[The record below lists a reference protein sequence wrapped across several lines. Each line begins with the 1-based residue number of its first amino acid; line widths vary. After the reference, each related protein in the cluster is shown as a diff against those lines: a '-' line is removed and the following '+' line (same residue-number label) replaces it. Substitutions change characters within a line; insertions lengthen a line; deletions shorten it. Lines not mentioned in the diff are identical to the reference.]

1 MNYKLRKQYTTNPKK
16 ALSEILIDR
25 GVQDIETFLHPTPE
39 CELDPYGLE
48 NIDLAAELLLKHL
61 RANSKIMFVVD
72 SDCDGF
78 TSSSILWL
86 YIKHIF
92 PNADLNFTLHEHKQH
107 GLDDKIDWLETLND
121 VDLVI
126 CPDSASYDIEEHE
139 RLSDLNI
146 DCLVLDH
153 HEQQYD
159 LDGNPITSTSPNT
172 IIVNNQLSPMYS
184 NKSLCGAGVVYKF
197 CEVLDEILGIK
208 QAQEY
213 MDLVALGEIADV
225 MDRTY
230 SETNYLMLKG
240 LKNIKNKGFQT
251 LLESQSYSLKEK
263 ATYPWYGLTPIDIAF
278 YIAPLIN
285 ALTRVGSM
293 KEKETMFYCFIEP
306 NKILPSTK
314 RGAKPGDTETAAE
327 QTARIGKNA
336 KARQDKL
343 KEKAIDLIDFKI
355 QKNDLASNNIILVE
369 IEPEDNIPPEL
380 TGLVAMAIVNKYN
393 KPVMIGRRNDNNEI
407 NGSIRSSGNFAGLP
421 SFKQFLE
428 ESNLI
433 NYVAGHDAAAGF
445 GINGFNAEKLLSYSN
460 EKLDDNTFTKCYTVD
475 YILDGRENINPLLE
489 SLAEHPEFFGN
500 HIDEIKVVINNI
512 SLASIMAMGAN
523 KDSMKINFNN
533 IDYVRFKDTIF
544 TEKIFSNRM
553 KTLTV
558 YGRVNLNTFA
568 GRTTTQ
574 VFIDDYDLEDNR
586 EDSHKYDFF

>member
-1 MNYKLRKQYTTNPKK
+1 MQYRLRNNYTTNPEN
-16 ALSEILIDR
+16 ALQEILIDR
-25 GVQDIETFLHPTPE
+25 GVKDIENFLYPTSK

-48 NIDLAAELLLKHL
+48 NIDLAAEMLLRHL
-61 RANSKIMFVVD
+61 RADSKIMFVVD
-72 SDCDGF
+72 SDADGF

-92 PNADLNFTLHEHKQH
+92 PKANLNFTLHEHKQH

-121 VDLVI
+121 IDLVI
-126 CPDSASYDIEEHE
+126 CPDSASYDVEEHQK
-139 RLSDLNI
+139 LADLNI

-153 HEQQYD
+153 HEQLYD
-159 LDGNPITSTSPNT
+159 TNGNPVISTAPNT
-172 IIVNNQLSPMYS
+172 IIVNNQLSPHYE

-197 CEVLDEILGIK
+197 CEVLDEILGIH

-225 MDRTY
+225 MDRTIT
-230 SETNYLMLKG
+230 ETNYLMLEG
-240 LKNIKNKGFQT
+240 LSNIQNKGFQT
-251 LLESQSYSLKEK
+251 LLASQSYSLKEK

-293 KEKETMFYCFIEP
+293 KEKEAMFYCFVEP
-306 NKILPSTK
+306 DLILPSTK
-314 RGAKPGDTETAAE
+314 RGAKVGDTETAAE
-327 QTARIGKNA
+327 QTARVGKNA

-393 KPVMIGRRNDNNEI
+393 KPVMIGRRNDKGEI

-428 ESNLI
+428 ESSLM

-445 GINGFNAEKLLSYSN
+445 GINGTLDERLLKYSN
-460 EKLDDNTFTKCYTVD
+460 EVLNDDDFKKCYTVD
-475 YILDGRENINPLLE
+475 YILDANDNNTELLMV
-489 SLAEHPEFFGN
+489 LASHPEFFGN
-500 HIDEIKVVINNI
+500 HIDEIKFVIKNI
-512 SLASIMAMGAN
+512 TLSNVMAMGAN
-523 KDSMKINFNN
+523 KDSMKISCNGV
-533 IDYVRFKDTIF
+533 DYVRFKDMDF
-544 TEKIFSNRM
+544 VDAVMNNRTD
-553 KTLTV
+553 KLTV
-558 YGRVNLNTFA
+558 YGRANLNTFA
-568 GRTTTQ
+568 GRTSIQ
-574 VFIDDYDLEDNR
+574 VFIDDYEIVK
-586 EDSHKYDFF
+586 DSNKYDF

>member
-1 MNYKLRKQYTTNPKK
+1 MIYRLRNYYTMNPDY
-16 ALSEILIDR
+16 ALQEILIDR
-25 GVQDIETFLHPTPE
+25 GVKDIENFLYPTSK

-48 NIDLAAELLLKHL
+48 NIDLAAEMLLRHL
-61 RANSKIMFVVD
+61 RADSKIMFIID

-92 PNADLNFTLHEHKQH
+92 PKANLNFTLHEHKQH

-121 VDLVI
+121 IDLVI
-126 CPDSASYDIEEHE
+126 CPDSASYDVEEHA
-139 RLSDLNI
+139 RLAELNI

-153 HEQQYD
+153 HEQLYD
-159 LDGNPITSTSPNT
+159 TDGNPVISTAPNT
-172 IIVNNQLSPMYS
+172 VIVNNQLSPHYE

-197 CEVLDEILGIK
+197 CEVLDEILGIH

-225 MDRTY
+225 MDRTTA
-230 SETNYLMLKG
+230 ETNYLMLEG
-240 LKNIKNKGFQT
+240 LSNIQNKGFQT
-251 LLESQSYSLKEK
+251 LLASQSYSLKEK
-263 ATYPWYGLTPIDIAF
+263 ATFPWSGLTPIDIAF

-293 KEKETMFYCFIEP
+293 KEKEAMFYCFVEP
-306 NKILPSTK
+306 DRILPSTK

-327 QTARIGKNA
+327 QTARVGKNA

-393 KPVMIGRRNDNNEI
+393 KPVMIGRRNDNGEI

-428 ESNLI
+428 ESNLM

-445 GINGFNAEKLLSYSN
+445 GINATLDERLLNYSN
-460 EKLDDNTFTKCYTVD
+460 AVLNDDDFKKCYTVD
-475 YILDGRENINPLLE
+475 YILDAGDNNTELLTV
-489 SLAEHPEFFGN
+489 LASHPEFFGN
-500 HIDEIKVVINNI
+500 HIDEIKFVIKNI
-512 SLASIMAMGAN
+512 TLSNVMAMGAN
-523 KDSMKINFNN
+523 KDSMKISCNGV
-533 IDYVRFKDTIF
+533 DYVRFKDMDFVDTVMN
-544 TEKIFSNRM
+544 NRM
-553 KTLTV
+553 DKLTV
-558 YGRVNLNTFA
+558 YGRANLNTFA
-568 GRTTTQ
+568 GRTSIQ
-574 VFIDDYDLEDNR
+574 IFIDDYELMEDEN
-586 EDSHKYDFF
+586 KYEF

>member
-1 MNYKLRKQYTTNPKK
+1 MNYRLRKQYTTNPEK

-25 GVQDIETFLHPTPE
+25 GVQDINNFLFPTAE

-48 NIDLAAELLLKHL
+48 NIDLAAEMLLRHL
-61 RANSKIMFVVD
+61 RANSKIMFIVD
-72 SDCDGF
+72 SDTDGF

-92 PNADLNFTLHEHKQH
+92 PNANLNFTLHEHKQH

-121 VDLVI
+121 INLVI
-126 CPDSASYDIEEHE
+126 CPDSASYDIEEHA
-139 RLSDLNI
+139 RLADIGI

-159 LDGNPITSTSPNT
+159 TTGNPITSTFSNT
-172 IIVNNQLSPMYS
+172 VVVNNQLSPMYS

-240 LKNIKNKGFQT
+240 LRSIKNKGFQT
-251 LLESQSYSLKEK
+251 LLEAQSYSLKEK

-293 KEKETMFYCFIEP
+293 KEKEAMFYCFIEP
-306 NKILPSTK
+306 DRILPSTK

-327 QTARIGKNA
+327 QTARVGKNA

-369 IEPEDNIPPEL
+369 VEPEDNIPQEL

-393 KPVMIGRRNDNNEI
+393 KPVMIGRKNDRNEL

-428 ESNLI
+428 ESGLI

-445 GINGFNAEKLLSYSN
+445 GINWLNEEKLLQYSN
-460 EKLDDNTFTKCYTVD
+460 EKLNDEDFARCYTVD
-475 YILDGRENINPLLE
+475 YILDARENISYLLE
-489 SLAEHPEFFGN
+489 KLAEHPEFFGN
-500 HIDEIKVVINNI
+500 HIEEIKVVIKNI
-512 SLASIMAMGAN
+512 SLANVMVMGAN
-523 KDSMKINFNN
+523 KDSMKISFNG
-533 IDYVRFKDTIF
+533 IDYVRFKDLDF
-544 TEKIFSNRM
+544 TEKVFSNRM
-553 KTLTV
+553 KKLSA
-558 YGRVNLNTFA
+558 YGRINLNTFA
-568 GRTTTQ
+568 GKTSIQ
-574 VFIDDYDLEDNR
+574 LFIDDYDLEEPENDP
-586 EDSHKYDFF
+586 HKYDF

>member
-1 MNYKLRKQYTTNPKK
+1 MIYRLRNYYTMNPEY
-16 ALSEILIDR
+16 ALQEILIDR
-25 GVQDIETFLHPTPE
+25 GVKDIENFLYPTSN

-48 NIDLAAELLLKHL
+48 NIDLAADMLLRHL
-61 RANSKIMFVVD
+61 RADSKIMFVVD

-86 YIKHIF
+86 YIKHIS
-92 PNADLNFTLHEHKQH
+92 PKANLNFTLHEHKQH

-121 VDLVI
+121 INLVI
-126 CPDSASYDIEEHE
+126 CPDSASYDVEEHQ
-139 RLSDLNI
+139 RLADLGI

-153 HEQQYD
+153 HEQLYD
-159 LDGNPITSTSPNT
+159 ANGNPVVSTVPNT
-172 IIVNNQLSPMYS
+172 IVVNNQLSPLYE

-197 CEVLDEILGIK
+197 CEVLDEILGIH

-225 MDRTY
+225 MDRTTP
-230 SETNYLMLKG
+230 ETNYLMLEG
-240 LKNIKNKGFQT
+240 LSNIQNKGFST
-251 LLESQSYSLKEK
+251 LLASQSYSLKEK
-263 ATYPWYGLTPIDIAF
+263 ATYPWDGLTPIDIAF

-293 KEKETMFYCFIEP
+293 KEKEAMFYCFVEP
-306 NKILPSTK
+306 DRVLPSTK

-327 QTARIGKNA
+327 QTARVGKNA

-369 IEPEDNIPPEL
+369 IDPEDNIPPEL

-393 KPVMIGRRNDNNEI
+393 KPVMIGRRNDKGEI

-428 ESNLI
+428 ESNLM

-445 GINGFNAEKLLSYSN
+445 GINGTLDEKLLNYSN
-460 EKLDDNTFTKCYTVD
+460 VVLNDDDFKKCYTVD
-475 YILDGRENINPLLE
+475 YILDANDNNTELLTV
-489 SLAEHPEFFGN
+489 LASHPEFFGN
-500 HIDEIKVVINNI
+500 HIDEIKFVIKNI
-512 SLASIMAMGAN
+512 TLSNVMAMGAN
-523 KDSMKINFNN
+523 KDSMKISCNG
-533 IDYVRFKDTIF
+533 IDYVRFKDMDFVDTVMN
-544 TEKIFSNRM
+544 NRM
-553 KTLTV
+553 DKLTV
-558 YGRVNLNTFA
+558 YGRANLNTFA
-568 GRTTTQ
+568 GRTSIQ
-574 VFIDDYDLEDNR
+574 VFIDDYELLKDEN
-586 EDSHKYDFF
+586 KYDF

>member
-1 MNYKLRKQYTTNPKK
+1 MNYRLRKQYTTDPEK

-25 GVQDIETFLHPTPE
+25 GVQNIYTFLHPTAE

-48 NIDLAAELLLKHL
+48 NIDLAAELLLRHL

-92 PNADLNFTLHEHKQH
+92 PNANLTFTLHEHKQH
-107 GLDDKIDWLETLND
+107 GLDDKIDWLETLDDIN
-121 VDLVI
+121 LVI
-126 CPDSASYDIEEHE
+126 CPDSSSYDIEEHE
-139 RLSDLNI
+139 RLADLNI

-159 LDGNPITSTSPNT
+159 TDGNPIISTSPNT

-197 CEVLDEILGIK
+197 CEVLDELLGIK
-208 QAQEY
+208 QASEY

-251 LLESQSYSLKEK
+251 LLEAQSYSLKEK

-293 KEKETMFYCFIEP
+293 KEKEAMFYCFIEP
-306 NKILPSTK
+306 DKILPSTK

-327 QTARIGKNA
+327 QTARVGKNA

-369 IEPEDNIPPEL
+369 IDPEDNIPPEL

-428 ESNLI
+428 ESSLI

-445 GINGFNAEKLLSYSN
+445 GINGLNADKLLEYSN
-460 EKLDDNTFTKCYTVD
+460 EALDDDAFDKCYTVD
-475 YILDGRENINPLLE
+475 YILDGREDNCALLE

-500 HIDEIKVVINNI
+500 HIDEVKVVIKNI
-512 SLASIMAMGAN
+512 SLANIMAMGAN
-523 KDSMKINFNN
+523 KDSMKINYKG
-533 IDYVRFKDTIF
+533 IDYVRFKDANF
-544 TEKIFSNRM
+544 AEEVFSNRLE
-553 KTLTV
+553 KLTV
-558 YGRVNLNTFA
+558 YGRINLNTFA

-574 VFIDDYDLEDNR
+574 VFIDDYDFED
-586 EDSHKYDFF
+586 EPDDPHKYDF

>member
-1 MNYKLRKQYTTNPKK
+1 MNYRLRKQYTTNPEK

-25 GVQDIETFLHPTPE
+25 GVQDIYTFLHPTPE

-48 NIDLAAELLLKHL
+48 NIDLAAELLLRHL
-61 RANSKIMFVVD
+61 RANSRIMFVVD

-139 RLSDLNI
+139 RLADLNI

-159 LDGNPITSTSPNT
+159 LEGNPITSTSSNT
-172 IIVNNQLSPMYS
+172 VVVNNQLSPMYS

-240 LKNIKNKGFQT
+240 LKSIKNKGFQT
-251 LLESQSYSLKEK
+251 LLEAQSYSLKEK

-293 KEKETMFYCFIEP
+293 KEKEAMFYCFIEP
-306 NKILPSTK
+306 DKILPSTK

-327 QTARIGKNA
+327 QTARVGKNA

-355 QKNDLASNNIILVE
+355 QKNDLARNNIILVE
-369 IEPEDNIPPEL
+369 INPEDNIPPEL

-393 KPVMIGRRNDNNEI
+393 KPVMIGRRNDKDEI

-428 ESNLI
+428 ESSLI

-445 GINGFNAEKLLSYSN
+445 GINRLNAGRLLEYSN
-460 EKLDDNTFTKCYTVD
+460 KQLDDSAFDKCYTVD
-475 YILDGRENINPLLE
+475 YILDGRENNLALLE

-500 HIDEIKVVINNI
+500 HIDEIKVVIKNI
-512 SLASIMAMGAN
+512 SLANVMAMGAN
-523 KDSMKINFNN
+523 KDSMKISFNG
-533 IDYVRFKDTIF
+533 IDYVRFKDANF
-544 TEKIFSNRM
+544 TEEVFGNRM
-553 KTLTV
+553 KKLTV
-558 YGRVNLNTFA
+558 YGRINLNTFA

-574 VFIDDYDLEDNR
+574 VFIDDYDLENASD
-586 EDSHKYDFF
+586 DPHKYDF

>member
-1 MNYKLRKQYTTNPKK
+1 MIYRLRNYYTMNPEY
-16 ALSEILIDR
+16 ALQEILIDR
-25 GVQDIETFLHPTPE
+25 GVKDIENFLYPTSN

-48 NIDLAAELLLKHL
+48 NIDLAADMLLRHL

-92 PNADLNFTLHEHKQH
+92 PKANLNFTLHEHKQH

-121 VDLVI
+121 INLVI
-126 CPDSASYDIEEHE
+126 CPDSASYDVEEHQ
-139 RLSDLNI
+139 RLADLGI

-153 HEQQYD
+153 HEQLYD
-159 LDGNPITSTSPNT
+159 ANGNPVVSTVPNT
-172 IIVNNQLSPMYS
+172 IVVNNQLSPLYE

-197 CEVLDEILGIK
+197 CEVLDEILGIH

-225 MDRTY
+225 MDRTTP
-230 SETNYLMLKG
+230 ETNYLMLEG
-240 LKNIKNKGFQT
+240 LSNIQNKGFST
-251 LLESQSYSLKEK
+251 LLASQSYSLKEK
-263 ATYPWYGLTPIDIAF
+263 ATYPWDGLTPIDIAF

-293 KEKETMFYCFIEP
+293 KEKEAMFYCFVEP
-306 NKILPSTK
+306 DRVLPSTK
-314 RGAKPGDTETAAE
+314 RGAKPEDTETAAE
-327 QTARIGKNA
+327 QTARVGKNA

-369 IEPEDNIPPEL
+369 IDPEDNIPPEL

-393 KPVMIGRRNDNNEI
+393 KPVMIGRRNDKGEI

-428 ESNLI
+428 ESNLM

-445 GINGFNAEKLLSYSN
+445 GINGTLDEKLLNYSN
-460 EKLDDNTFTKCYTVD
+460 IVLNDDDFKKCYTVD
-475 YILDGRENINPLLE
+475 YILDANDNNTELLTV
-489 SLAEHPEFFGN
+489 LASHPEFFGN
-500 HIDEIKVVINNI
+500 HIDEIKFVIKNI
-512 SLASIMAMGAN
+512 TLSNVMAMGAN
-523 KDSMKINFNN
+523 KDSMKISCNG
-533 IDYVRFKDTIF
+533 IDYVRFKDMDFVDTVMN
-544 TEKIFSNRM
+544 NRM
-553 KTLTV
+553 DKLTV
-558 YGRVNLNTFA
+558 YGRANLNTFA
-568 GRTTTQ
+568 GRTSIQ
-574 VFIDDYDLEDNR
+574 VFIDDYELLKDEN
-586 EDSHKYDFF
+586 KYDF

>member
-1 MNYKLRKQYTTNPKK
+1 MNYRLRKQYTTNPEK

-25 GVQDIETFLHPTPE
+25 GVQDIESFLHPTSE

-48 NIDLAAELLLKHL
+48 NIDLAAELLLHHL

-92 PNADLNFTLHEHKQH
+92 PEANLTFTLHEHKQH

-139 RLSDLNI
+139 RLADLNI

-159 LDGNPITSTSPNT
+159 TDGNPIISTSSNT
-172 IIVNNQLSPMYS
+172 IVVNNQLSPMYS

-230 SETNYLMLKG
+230 PETNYLMLRG

-251 LLESQSYSLKEK
+251 LLEAQSYSLKEK

-293 KEKETMFYCFIEP
+293 KEKEAMFYCFIEP
-306 NKILPSTK
+306 DRILPSTK

-327 QTARIGKNA
+327 QTARVGKNA

-369 IEPEDNIPPEL
+369 VEPEDNILPEL

-393 KPVMIGRRNDNNEI
+393 KPVMIGRKNDNNEI

-445 GINGFNAEKLLSYSN
+445 GINSFNTDKLLSYSN
-460 EKLDDNTFTKCYTVD
+460 EKLDDNAFSKCYTVD
-475 YILDGRENINPLLE
+475 YILDARENIAPLLE
-489 SLAEHPEFFGN
+489 KLGEHPEFFGN
-500 HIDEIKVVINNI
+500 HIDEIKIVIKNI
-512 SLASIMAMGAN
+512 SLANVMAMGAN
-523 KDSMKINFNN
+523 KDSMKISFNG
-533 IDYVRFKDTIF
+533 IDYVRFKDINF
-544 TEKIFSNRM
+544 TEEVFDNRLQ
-553 KTLTV
+553 KLTV

-574 VFIDDYDLEDNR
+574 VFIDDYDLDNPP
-586 EDSHKYDFF
+586 DDPHKYDF

>member
-1 MNYKLRKQYTTNPKK
+1 MIYRLRNYYTTNPDY
-16 ALSEILIDR
+16 ALQEILIDR
-25 GVQDIETFLHPTPE
+25 GVKDIENFLYPTSK

-48 NIDLAAELLLKHL
+48 NIDLAADMLLRHL
-61 RANSKIMFVVD
+61 RADSKIMFIVD

-92 PNADLNFTLHEHKQH
+92 PKANLNFTLHEHKQH

-121 VDLVI
+121 IDLVI
-126 CPDSASYDIEEHE
+126 CPDSASYDVEEHQ
-139 RLSDLNI
+139 RLADLGI

-153 HEQQYD
+153 HEQLYD
-159 LDGNPITSTSPNT
+159 TNGNPVVSTAPNT
-172 IIVNNQLSPMYS
+172 IIVNNQLSPRYE

-197 CEVLDEILGIK
+197 CEVLDEILGIH

-225 MDRTY
+225 MDRTTA
-230 SETNYLMLKG
+230 ETNYLMLEG
-240 LKNIKNKGFQT
+240 LSYIQNKGFQT
-251 LLESQSYSLKEK
+251 LLASQSYSLKEK
-263 ATYPWYGLTPIDIAF
+263 ATSPWMGLTPIDIAF

-293 KEKETMFYCFIEP
+293 KEKEAMFYCFIEP
-306 NKILPSTK
+306 DRVLPSTK

-327 QTARIGKNA
+327 QTARVGKNA

-355 QKNDLASNNIILVE
+355 QKNDLANNNIILVE

-393 KPVMIGRRNDNNEI
+393 KPVMIGRRNDNGEI

-428 ESNLI
+428 ESNLM

-445 GINGFNAEKLLSYSN
+445 GIDANLDERLLNYSN
-460 EKLDDNTFTKCYTVD
+460 AVLDDDDFKKCYTVD
-475 YILDGRENINPLLE
+475 YILDAGDNNTELLTV
-489 SLAEHPEFFGN
+489 LASHPELFGN
-500 HIDEIKVVINNI
+500 HIDEIKFVIKNI
-512 SLASIMAMGAN
+512 TLSNVMAMGAN
-523 KDSMKINFNN
+523 KDSMKISCNGV
-533 IDYVRFKDTIF
+533 DYVRFKDMDF
-544 TEKIFSNRM
+544 VDAVMNNRM
-553 KTLTV
+553 DKLTV
-558 YGRVNLNTFA
+558 YGRANLNTFA
-568 GRTTTQ
+568 GRTSIQ
-574 VFIDDYDLEDNR
+574 VFIDDYEFLKDEN
-586 EDSHKYDFF
+586 KYDF

>member
-1 MNYKLRKQYTTNPKK
+1 MNYRLRKQYTTNPEK

-25 GVQDIETFLHPTPE
+25 GVQDIYTFLHPTAE

-48 NIDLAAELLLKHL
+48 NIDLAAELLLRHL

-86 YIKHIF
+86 YIKHLF
-92 PNADLNFTLHEHKQH
+92 PNANLTFTLHEHKQH
-107 GLDDKIDWLETLND
+107 GLDDKIDWLETLDDIN
-121 VDLVI
+121 LVI
-126 CPDSASYDIEEHE
+126 CPDSSSYDIEEHE
-139 RLSDLNI
+139 RLADLNI

-159 LDGNPITSTSPNT
+159 TDGNPIISTSPNT

-197 CEVLDEILGIK
+197 CEVLDELLGIK

-240 LKNIKNKGFQT
+240 LKHIKNKGFQT
-251 LLESQSYSLKEK
+251 LLEAQSYSLKEK

-293 KEKETMFYCFIEP
+293 KEKEAMFYCFIEP
-306 NKILPSTK
+306 DKILPSTK

-327 QTARIGKNA
+327 QTARVGKNA

-369 IEPEDNIPPEL
+369 IDPEDNIPPEL

-428 ESNLI
+428 ESSLI

-445 GINGFNAEKLLSYSN
+445 GINGLHADKLLEYSN
-460 EKLDDNTFTKCYTVD
+460 KTLDDSAFNKCYTVD
-475 YILDGRENINPLLE
+475 YILDGRDDNCALLE

-500 HIDEIKVVINNI
+500 HIDEIKVVIKNI
-512 SLASIMAMGAN
+512 SLANVMAMGAN
-523 KDSMKINFNN
+523 KDSMKINYKG
-533 IDYVRFKDTIF
+533 IDYVRFKDANF
-544 TEKIFSNRM
+544 TEEVFSNRLE
-553 KTLTV
+553 KLTV
-558 YGRVNLNTFA
+558 YGRINLNTFA

-574 VFIDDYDLEDNR
+574 VFIDDYDFEDKP
-586 EDSHKYDFF
+586 DDPHKYDF

>member
-1 MNYKLRKQYTTNPKK
+1 MNYRLRKQYTTNPEK

-25 GVQDIETFLHPTPE
+25 GVQDIESFLHPTSE

-48 NIDLAAELLLKHL
+48 NIDLAAELLLRHL

-92 PNADLNFTLHEHKQH
+92 PEANLTFTLHEHKQH

-121 VDLVI
+121 IDLVI

-146 DCLVLDH
+146 SCLVLDH

-159 LDGNPITSTSPNT
+159 TDGNPIISTSPNT
-172 IIVNNQLSPMYS
+172 VIVNNQLSPMYS

-225 MDRTY
+225 MDRTTP
-230 SETNYLMLKG
+230 ETNYLMLRG

-251 LLESQSYSLKEK
+251 LLEAQSYSLKEK

-293 KEKETMFYCFIEP
+293 KEKEAMFYCFIEP
-306 NKILPSTK
+306 DKILPSTK

-327 QTARIGKNA
+327 QTARVGKNA

-369 IEPEDNIPPEL
+369 VEPEDNIPPEL

-428 ESNLI
+428 ESSLI

-445 GINGFNAEKLLSYSN
+445 GINSFNTDKLLSYSN
-460 EKLDDNTFTKCYTVD
+460 EKLDDNAFSKCYTVD
-475 YILDGRENINPLLE
+475 YILDARENIAPLLE
-489 SLAEHPEFFGN
+489 KLGEHPEFFGN
-500 HIDEIKVVINNI
+500 HIDEIKIVIKNI
-512 SLASIMAMGAN
+512 SLANVTAMGAN
-523 KDSMKINFNN
+523 KDSMKISFNG
-533 IDYVRFKDTIF
+533 IDYVRFKDINF
-544 TEKIFSNRM
+544 TEEVFSNRL
-553 KTLTV
+553 KKLTA

-574 VFIDDYDLEDNR
+574 VFVDDYDLDNPP
-586 EDSHKYDFF
+586 DDPHKYDF

>member
-1 MNYKLRKQYTTNPKK
+1 MNYRLRKQYTTNPEK

-25 GVQDIETFLHPTPE
+25 GVQDIEAFLHPTSE
-39 CELDPYGLE
+39 CELDPYDLE
-48 NIDLAAELLLKHL
+48 NINVAAELLLWHL
-61 RANSKIMFVVD
+61 RANSNILIVVD
-72 SDCDGF
+72 QDCDGF
-78 TSSSILWL
+78 SSSAVLWL

-92 PNADLNFTLHEHKQH
+92 PNANLNFTIHEHKQH
-107 GLDDKIDWLETLND
+107 GLDDKIDWIEEQNFN
-121 VDLVI
+121 LVI
-126 CPDSASYDIEEHE
+126 APDAASYDIEEHE
-139 RLSDLNI
+139 RMYNLGI
-146 DCLVLDH
+146 DCICLDH
-153 HEQQYD
+153 HAAPQDKE
-159 LDGNPITSTSPNT
+159 GNIILPNLNYA
-172 IIVNNQLSPMYS
+172 IVVNNQLSPMYS

-225 MDRTY
+225 MDRTT
-230 SETNYLMLKG
+230 SETNYLMLRG

-251 LLESQSYSLKEK
+251 LLEAQSYSLKEK

-293 KEKETMFYCFIEP
+293 KEKEAMFYCFIEP
-306 NKILPSTK
+306 DKILPSTK

-327 QTARIGKNA
+327 QTARVGKNA

-355 QKNDLASNNIILVE
+355 QKNDLASNNIIIVE
-369 IEPEDNIPPEL
+369 VGPEDNIPQEIG
-380 TGLVAMAIVNKYN
+380 GLVAMAIVNRYN
-393 KPVMIGRRNDNNEI
+393 KPCLIVRKNEEGLLQGSARNN
-407 NGSIRSSGNFAGLP
+407 GNFSALP
-421 SFKQFLE
+421 DLKEYLGDSGFF
-428 ESNLI
+428 
-433 NYVAGHDAAAGF
+433 NYVAGHDNAFGAGILENKLTSF
-445 GINGFNAEKLLSYSN
+445 LNYINSDLSENAF
-460 EKLDDNTFTKCYTVD
+460 DKCYTVD
-475 YILDGRENINPLLE
+475 YVLDARENNVDLLT

-500 HIDEIKVVINNI
+500 HIDEIKVVIKNI
-512 SLASIMAMGAN
+512 SLASVMAMGAN

-533 IDYVRFKDTIF
+533 IDYVRFKDATF
-544 TEKIFSNRM
+544 TEEVFSNRM

-574 VFIDDYDLEDNR
+574 VFIDDYDLENAQ
-586 EDSHKYDFF
+586 EDPHKYDF